1 MTYLMSHV
9 TSLNNTYGWS
19 YKLSRSEL
27 LLYTWMFYKYN
38 QGREDYNYQVST
50 LKMKAILIVCC
61 LLLAST
67 FFIPS
72 SNAAGELASG
82 ETKSSR

>member
-1 MTYLMSHV
+1 MTYLMSYV
-9 TSLNNTYGWS
+9 TFLNNTCGWF
-19 YKLSRSEL
+19 YKLPRSKL

-38 QGREDYNYQVST
+38 QGREDYNYQVTT

-72 SNAAGELASG
+72 SNAARELASG